1 MMKRTGI
8 VFTCILLGIAFC
20 LASGC
25 KKDEKEISGDSGL
38 LVQNTTGFDYDIFFD
53 GDFIGEVEGEKSR
66 SWSVPSGS
74 HCVDLEST
82 TGKDFDEV
90 CNFPSGQTVVIK
102 ITIIAKEIRI
112 E

>member
-1 MMKRTGI
+1 MKKTGI
-8 VFTCILLGIAFC
+8 VFACILLGIALC
-20 LASGC
+20 ISSGC
-25 KKDEKEISGDSGL
+25 KKEEEEISGDSGL
-38 LVQNTTGFDYDIFFD
+38 LVQNETGFDYDIYFD
-53 GDFIGEVEGEKSR
+53 GDFIGEVEGTESR
-66 SWSVPSGS
+66 SWSVPSGN

-102 ITIIAKEIRI
+102 ITPIAKEVRI